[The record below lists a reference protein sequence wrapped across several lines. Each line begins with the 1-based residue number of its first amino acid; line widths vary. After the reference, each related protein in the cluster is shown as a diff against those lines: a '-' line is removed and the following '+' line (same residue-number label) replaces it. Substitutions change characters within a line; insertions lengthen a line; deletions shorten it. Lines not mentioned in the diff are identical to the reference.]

1 MKIRSVETDLRRK
14 AFLVTTRRGVHEFPW
29 AALEVKPTPRDPV
42 VDVAPD
48 PELGREGFTYHLAS
62 GAEGT
67 VHIDHVLRQCGDPD
81 YEREELLQALT
92 IEALEA
98 MRSSGRTKR
107 GLARQLGTSLSQLA
121 RLLDVKDSKKS
132 IDQMFRLLA
141 ALGRR
146 VELRVSA
153 AAAVPA

>member
-1 MKIRSVETDLRRK
+1 MKIRSVRSDPRRK

-29 AALEVKPTPRDPV
+29 AALDVQPTARDPV
-42 VDVAPD
+42 ADVAPD

-81 YEREELLQALT
+81 YQREELLQMLT
-92 IEALEA
+92 IDALET
-98 MRSSGRTKR
+98 MKSSGRTKR

-121 RLLDVKDSKKS
+121 RLLDVTNSKKS
-132 IDQMFRLLA
+132 VDQMLRLLA

-146 VELRVSA
+146 VELRVRA